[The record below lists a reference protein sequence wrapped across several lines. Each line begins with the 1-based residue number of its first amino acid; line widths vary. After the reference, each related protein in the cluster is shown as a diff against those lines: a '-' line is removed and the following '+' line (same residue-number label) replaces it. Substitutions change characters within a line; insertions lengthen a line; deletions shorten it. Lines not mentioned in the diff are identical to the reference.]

1 MAGPKTLVVAPFGIS
16 ADTGRNQN
24 VLLQC
29 IPGLR
34 LRGAIDGTKGTID
47 SRTGDE
53 VVPVDQARH
62 LGSFPRVPGMQL
74 HVNPA
79 ELTYEVIDPLFEDRA
94 MCERIERYMRNE
106 SIIRTDQKISGVPP
120 KSGKLDPHRMK
131 SLCKEMLS
139 LLEAKE
145 ARIAKGTPPLMAEI
159 EELPG
164 RFLLNP
170 GSMVGN
176 TQPVYADE
184 FDEWVNRLSR
194 SGG

>member
-1 MAGPKTLVVAPFGIS
+1 MAGVKTLVAPFGIT

-24 VLLQC
+24 LLIQC

-34 LRGAIDGTKGTID
+34 LRGSIDGTKGTID
-47 SRTGDE
+47 HKTGDE
-53 VVPVDQARH
+53 VIPVDQARH

-79 ELTYEVIDPLFEDRA
+79 ELTYEVIDPLCEDTA

-106 SIIRTDQKISGVPP
+106 SILRTDQKIKGVPYR
-120 KSGKLDPHRMK
+120 SGKLDPHRMK
-131 SLCKEMLS
+131 SLCREMLS
-139 LLEAKE
+139 LLAAKE
-145 ARIAKGTPPLMAEI
+145 AKIAKGTQPLLVEV

-170 GSMVGN
+170 GSTVGN

-184 FDEWVNRLSR
+184 FDDWVIKLSR